1 MSKLLVL
8 SHALWR
14 GFVRD
19 RASLF
24 FSLVIPLIFLVLFGG
39 VFNFGTSRTSVI
51 EIGRVPIISAQIRH
65 EYASVLEIKHY
76 GSASKALAAVRNGD
90 YVAAITQRGNRIAV
104 QYTKTDAVEAGTVQG
119 VLAAVIGQQN
129 QAASGSPPRYRL
141 TFQSVEDTSLK
152 QIQYVLPGLLGWA
165 VATSGTFGAAMSLVV
180 WRRSRLLRRLQLAPI
195 PTSAIVTARV
205 VVSIGIAI
213 VQAAIFV
220 GLGKVAFGLQ
230 LTHDWWM
237 ALPIVVCATLAFLSI
252 GLVAGAIS
260 RTEEATAALV
270 NVVILPMAFLSG
282 SFIPLAAAP
291 GWIRAVSHLLPLT
304 HANNAMLDTMVRGK
318 SWTAALPDIGVLLG
332 FAVVFTVIATQF
344 FNWKTDVD

>member
-1 MSKLLVL
+1 VSKLLVL
-8 SHALWR
+8 SRALWR

-19 RASLF
+19 RATLF
-24 FSLVIPLIFLVLFGG
+24 FSLVIPLMFLVLFGG
-39 VFNFGTSRTSVI
+39 VFNFGGSPTSVI
-51 EIGRVPIISAQIRH
+51 AIGRVPVISAQVRQQ
-65 EYASVLEIKHY
+65 YAGILDVKRYE
-76 GSASKALAAVRNGD
+76 SASKALAAVRNGD
-90 YVAAITQRGNRIAV
+90 YVAAISQRGDRVAV
-104 QYTKTDAVEAGTVQG
+104 RYTKTDAVAAGTVQG
-119 VLAAVIGQQN
+119 ILTAIIGQQN
-129 QAASGSPPRYRL
+129 QAASGAPPRYRL
-141 TFQSVEDTSLK
+141 RFRSVEDTSLK

-205 VVSIGIAI
+205 VVSIGIAV

-220 GLGKVAFGLQ
+220 GLGTAAFGLR

-237 ALPIVVCATLAFLSI
+237 VLPIVVCATLAFLSI
-252 GLVAGAIS
+252 GLVAGAVS
-260 RTEEATAALV
+260 RTEEAATALV
-270 NVVILPMAFLSG
+270 NVVVLPMAFLSG

-291 GWIRAVSHLLPLT
+291 GWIRAVSHVLPLT

-318 SWTAALPDIGVLLG
+318 SWTAALPDIAVLLG
-332 FAVVFTVIATQF
+332 FAVVFTLIATRF

>member
-1 MSKLLVL
+1 VTKLLVL
-8 SHALWR
+8 SRALWR

-24 FSLVIPLIFLVLFGG
+24 FSLVIPLMFLVLFGG
-39 VFNFGTSRTSVI
+39 VFNFGGSPTSVI
-51 EIGRVPIISAQIRH
+51 AIGRVPLIDAQVRQQYESILEVRH
-65 EYASVLEIKHY
+65 YE
-76 GSASKALAAVRNGD
+76 SASKALAAVRNGD
-90 YVAAITQRGNRIAV
+90 YVAAISQQGDRVTVR
-104 QYTKTDAVEAGTVQG
+104 YTKTDAVEAGTVQG
-119 VLAAVIGQQN
+119 ILSAIIGQQN
-129 QAASGSPPRYRL
+129 QAASGAPPRYRL
-141 TFQSVEDTSLK
+141 RFQSVEDTSLK

-205 VVSIGIAI
+205 VVSIGIAV
-213 VQAAIFV
+213 VQAAIFI
-220 GLGKVAFGLQ
+220 GLGTAAFGLQ

-237 ALPIVVCATLAFLSI
+237 VLPIVVCATLAFLSI
-252 GLVAGAIS
+252 GLVAGAVS
-260 RTEEATAALV
+260 RTEEAATALV
-270 NVVILPMAFLSG
+270 NVVVLPMAFLSG

-291 GWIRAVSHLLPLT
+291 GWIRAVSHVLPLT

-318 SWTAALPDIGVLLG
+318 SWTAALPDLAVLLG
-332 FAVVFTVIATQF
+332 FAVVFTLVATRF